1 MMNPL
6 LSPDSVEQTDV
17 LAGKLTESIQA
28 FQRDL
33 QTGLVEVCIP
43 GMTGQILLFVRGEL
57 VSVYRGDDSVE
68 RIDPAIWLES
78 INGSNPASSLRRL
91 ALTPQDVRI
100 FKILIEQKSDDRCIF
115 TDGPALEKQFSEW
128 MELPTPA
135 LAQVRWPKAEALVMF
150 PGRGVPPYYT
160 LFISANQILHSA
172 GGMSE
177 IYGWKETYDSLRL
190 FSSEPR
196 TLAWSE
202 FLLYHAFSSLVSS
215 LLKKV
220 EKLIGRLM
228 LNQLIRDVNFKATAH
243 DWNLSINANSV
254 NDQSIFTSPAA
265 AAEVYSRLLEV
276 IFHSLESLLGG
287 AMLEMLVREAV
298 NRLSPAARQVVKE
311 YLPVTNLGA

>member
-1 MMNPL
+1 MINSL

-43 GMTGQILLFVRGEL
+43 GMTGQILLFARGEL
-57 VSVYRGDDSVE
+57 VSVYRGDDSFE

-78 INGSNPASSLRRL
+78 ISGSSPGASLRRL
-91 ALTPQDVRI
+91 ALTPQ
-100 FKILIEQKSDDRCIF
+100 QKSDERCIL
-115 TDGPALEKQFSEW
+115 TGGVELEKQFSEW
-128 MELPTPA
+128 MELPAPA
-135 LAQVRWPKAEALVMF
+135 LAQVRWPRAEALVMF
-150 PGRGVPPYYT
+150 PGQGVPPYYT
-160 LFISANQILHSA
+160 LFISGNQILHSA

-177 IYGWKETYDSLRL
+177 IYGWKESYDSLRL
-190 FSSEPR
+190 LSSEPR

-202 FLLYHAFSSLVSS
+202 FLLYHAFSSLVST
-215 LLKKV
+215 LLKRV
-220 EKLIGRLM
+220 EKLIGRPM

-243 DWNLSINANSV
+243 DWNLSINASSV
-254 NDQSIFTSPAA
+254 NDQSIFTSPPA

-276 IFHSLESLLGG
+276 ILHSLEALLGG

-298 NRLSPAARQVVKE
+298 NRLSPAARQVVRE